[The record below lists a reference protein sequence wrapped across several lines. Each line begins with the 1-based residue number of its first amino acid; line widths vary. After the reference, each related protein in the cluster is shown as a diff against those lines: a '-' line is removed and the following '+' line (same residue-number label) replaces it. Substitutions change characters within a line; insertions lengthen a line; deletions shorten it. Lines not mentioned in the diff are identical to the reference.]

1 MTTEHAIAYATR
13 STLDARGLGL
23 ATSGGREAHPH
34 FFEGF
39 LEQPE
44 QVARA
49 LLAIAEV
56 SRTRYFDPG
65 VRARMKDPVVTSNL
79 TVLRF
84 ESFSSCNG
92 VYARLDIDA
101 AGFDAQHLDW
111 GTTNVD
117 LNEPVR
123 AALAGVGSGEPLRL
137 TVGAES
143 LGVETLTGAAVE
155 ERVPLPERWLRGFSE
170 AQIAQADMA
179 PVARLEGAA
188 ARAAIRDLPRLR
200 TGRRTPW
207 VSFGTGPVRVT
218 SVSTGQV
225 AALVEP
231 RRLETLGRVARWARS
246 LTVYAPPMRSRV
258 ALAGAGAAPAA
269 LQPSAWVVELE
280 GARYTLVISP
290 EQWRGFSGEGHVLTS
305 LAGVD
310 EAHVARVERLLEGQ
324 AALDPAALATTT
336 GLDEATA
343 GAALAV
349 LGAAGRV
356 GFDLTAGA
364 YFHRDLPYDRS
375 ALAQAQPR
383 LRDAWELVTAGAVTA
398 GTGQGE
404 WVVNSAGTRYP
415 VTLAPEGDRC
425 LCPWFAK
432 HRGERGPCK
441 HVLAATLT
449 ATAQR

>member
-1 MTTEHAIAYATR
+1 MTTEQTIAYATR
-13 STLDARGLGL
+13 STLAGDALDL

-39 LEQPE
+39 VEQPE
-44 QVARA
+44 QTARA

-56 SRTRYFDPG
+56 SRARYFDPG

-79 TVLRF
+79 SVLRF

-92 VYARLDIDA
+92 VYARLDVDA
-101 AGFDAQHLDW
+101 AGLDASHLDW

-123 AALAGVGSGEPLRL
+123 AALAKVGPGEPLRL
-137 TVGAES
+137 TVGADS
-143 LGVETLTGAAVE
+143 VGVETLAGGGVE
-155 ERVPLPERWLRGFSE
+155 QRVPLPERWLRGFAE
-170 AQIAQADMA
+170 AQLAQSDMVA
-179 PVARLEGAA
+179 VARLEGAA

-207 VSFGTGPVRVT
+207 VSLSPGPARVT
-218 SVSTGQV
+218 SVARPTTP
-225 AALVEP
+225 ALVEP

-246 LTVYAPPMRSRV
+246 LTVYAPPPRERK
-258 ALAGAGAAPAA
+258 GAGGGPPGGAA
-269 LQPSAWVVELE
+269 LQASAWVVELE
-280 GARYTLVISP
+280 HARYTLVVSP
-290 EQWRGFSGEGHVLTS
+290 EQWRGFSGEGHVLTH

-310 EAHVARVERLLEGQ
+310 EASVSRVAAQLLGQ
-324 AALDPAALATTT
+324 AALDTSTLA
-336 GLDEATA
+336 EAT
-343 GAALAV
+343 GIDEETVRGALAV

-356 GFDLTAGA
+356 GFDLDSGA
-364 YFHRDLPYDRS
+364 FFHRDLPYDRS
-375 ALAQAQPR
+375 ALSEAQPR
-383 LRDAWELVTAGAVTA
+383 LRDAWDLVAAGAVTPGA
-398 GTGQGE
+398 RPGE
-404 WVVNSAGTRYP
+404 WTVSSAGTRYP

-441 HVLAATLT
+441 HVLAATLE
-449 ATAQR
+449 AAASA